1 MPRLILPFLGVV
13 TVLTLV
19 PGPDMA
25 LVIRN
30 GVRGGAP
37 AAWWTGLGCCTG
49 ICLWAVAAVLGLS
62 ALLAASAAAFT
73 VVKLAGAAYL
83 AYLGVLA
90 WWRSRRVRVLDDVR
104 ELGMRELGGAA
115 RTAVVADRASAFR
128 QGLLSNLLNPKIGLI
143 FLTLIPQFVAS
154 GEPRVRT
161 SAVLAGVFLA
171 MAVLWWRLFSLGVGS
186 LGSALARPRVRR
198 VLDRV
203 TGTILIGLGVRVAV
217 SR

>member
-30 GVRGGAP
+30 GVRGGAR
-37 AAWWTGLGCCTG
+37 AAWWTGVGCCTG
-49 ICLWAVAAVLGLS
+49 IFGWAVAAVAGLS

-83 AYLGVLA
+83 AYLGVVA
-90 WWRSRRVRVLDDVR
+90 WWNSRY
-104 ELGMRELGGAA
+104 AA
-115 RTAVVADRASAFR
+115 APNGPSAVTKAGTASAVADRSAAFR
-128 QGLLSNLLNPKIGLI
+128 QGLVSNLLNPKIGLI

-171 MAVLWWRLFSLGVGS
+171 MAVLWWRLFSLGVGK
-186 LGSALARPRVRR
+186 LGRLLARPRVRR
-198 VLDRV
+198 ALDRV

-217 SR
+217 TR